1 MAEINKNKDLLD
13 LPSEKF
19 SFANT
24 NKVLHDKELVTK
36 PISYF
41 RDAWNRFKKNKGSI
55 VASIVI
61 IIIVL
66 YAIIVPIFSQYSIS
80 YEDPYF
86 SATKPKIQ
94 LFEKLGWN
102 FMDGTAKAENQNVET
117 FLKYYSMGVETGHN
131 AVKNQKFE
139 KVTFINQ
146 SGKNDVGYTFRLD
159 YYHKNGV
166 IIKDVTSKEY
176 AEIQKYQD
184 LKNVQIIYPITDPE
198 LRPKNS
204 SDKGD
209 GNFWYKTTRS
219 ASANEELSK
228 TYADVTYD
236 ENGIP
241 HYENIYLAYSGTDNY
256 TSKMRIEGDQK
267 LYDYCLK
274 RQGTMIEIR
283 VNYYEYYKYYHSYVL
298 KDGIT
303 EPSFVFGTTSG
314 GEDIFTCLAAGARFS
329 FLFAIAV
336 AAVNLIVGAIYGAI
350 EGYYGGKTDLIME
363 RISDILSAVPSM
375 IVISLLKYHL
385 PKNIGPAVILFVA
398 FFATGWI
405 GMASRTRMQFYRFK
419 NQEYVLAART
429 LGASDKRIMFKH
441 IFPNALGTLITGCVL
456 IIPGMIFSETS
467 LNYLGI
473 IHLESSVG
481 ALLAEGKG
489 AIQNGDAHIVLFPAL
504 FISLLMLSFNLFG
517 NGLRDAFNPSLRGS
531 ED

>member
-1 MAEINKNKDLLD
+1 MADINKNLID
-13 LPSEKF
+13 LPKEKF

-24 NKVLHDKELVTK
+24 DGKLHDKELVTK

-55 VASIVI
+55 VAAMVI
-61 IIIVL
+61 IILVL
-66 YAIIVPIFSQYSIS
+66 YAIIVPIFSQYDTK
-80 YEDPYF
+80 YEDDYYIR
-86 SATKPKIQ
+86 TKPKIQ

-102 FMDGTAKAENQNVET
+102 FMDGCAEAKNQNVET
-117 FLKYYSMGVETGHN
+117 FVRYYSMGVETGHN
-131 AVKNQKFE
+131 AIKNQKFE
-139 KVTFINQ
+139 Q
-146 SGKNDVGYTFRLD
+146 SNPIELPNGKIKYSYNFRLD
-159 YYHKNGV
+159 YYHKTGV
-166 IIKDVTSKEY
+166 IFKNLTINEY
-176 AEIQKYQD
+176 NLLQEYQD
-184 LKNVQIIYPITDPE
+184 ENDIQVIYPITVPSS
-198 LRPKNS
+198 RPKNS
-204 SDKGD
+204 SDNKD
-209 GNFWYKTTRS
+209 ANFWYKTKS
-219 ASANEELSK
+219 VGSGEASK
-228 TYADVTYD
+228 TNADVKYD
-236 ENGIP
+236 DNGVPI
-241 HYENIYLAYSGTDNY
+241 YTNIYQKYSGKDKY
-256 TSKMRIEGDQK
+256 SSKMRIEGEELK
-267 LYDYCLK
+267 YDYAIMK
-274 RQGTMIEIR
+274 QNGSMVEVR
-283 VNYYEYYKYYHSYVL
+283 VNYYEYYIFRHTTIL

-303 EPSFVFGTTSG
+303 EPSFVFGTTAG
-314 GEDIFTCLAAGARFS
+314 GKDIFTCLAAGARFS
-329 FLFAIAV
+329 FVFAIAV
-336 AAVNLIVGAIYGAI
+336 AAVNLVVGAIYGAI

-385 PKNIGPAVILFVA
+385 PKSVGPVVILFVA

-456 IIPGMIFSETS
+456 IIPSMIFSETS

-489 AIQNGDAHIVLFPAL
+489 AIQTGDAHIVLFPAL
-504 FISLLMLSFNLFG
+504 FISFLMLSFNLFG

>member
-1 MAEINKNKDLLD
+1 MKNNDKLYD
-13 LPSEKF
+13 LPKEKF
-19 SFANT
+19 SFANADR
-24 NKVLHDKELVTK
+24 KLHDKELVTK

-55 VASIVI
+55 VAAMVI
-61 IIIVL
+61 IILVL
-66 YAIIVPIFSQYSIS
+66 YAIIVPIFSQYDIK
-80 YEDPYF
+80 YEDDYYVK
-86 SATKPKIQ
+86 TKPKIQ
-94 LFEKLGWN
+94 LFEKLGIGFW
-102 FMDGTAKAENQNVET
+102 DGCAEEKDQNAET
-117 FLKYYSMGVETGHN
+117 FLRYYSMGVETGHN
-131 AVKNQKFE
+131 AVKNQKFTKKD
-139 KVTFINQ
+139 KVMPNN
-146 SGKNDVGYTFRLD
+146 SVVSSYTFKLD
-159 YYHKNGV
+159 YYHKTGV
-166 IIKDVTSKEY
+166 IFKNMTIDEY
-176 AEIQKYQD
+176 KHLQQYQD
-184 LKNVQIIYPITDPE
+184 DNNIQVIYPTTNKN

-204 SDKGD
+204 SDKKD
-209 GNFWYKTTRS
+209 ANFWYKTTS
-219 ASANEELSK
+219 KGVGEASR
-228 TYADVTYD
+228 TFADVKYD
-236 ENGIP
+236 ENGHPI
-241 HYENIYLAYSGTDNY
+241 YKNIYAKYTGKDLY
-256 TSKMRIEGDQK
+256 TSKMRIEENGEQ
-267 LYDYCLK
+267 LYDYAELK
-274 RQGTMIEIR
+274 QGDQMVQVR
-283 VNYYEYYKYYHSYVL
+283 VNYYEYYKYRHIAVL

-314 GEDIFTCLAAGARFS
+314 GKDIFTCLAAGARFS
-329 FLFAIAV
+329 FVFAIAV

-385 PKNIGPAVILFVA
+385 PKSIGPVVILFVA

-489 AIQNGDAHIVLFPAL
+489 AIQTGDSHIVLFPAL
-504 FISLLMLSFNLFG
+504 FISFLMLSFNLFG

>member
-1 MAEINKNKDLLD
+1 MADLNKNIDLLD

-19 SFANT
+19 SFANE
-24 NKVLHDKELVTK
+24 NKILHDKELVTK

-55 VASIVI
+55 VATFVI
-61 IIIVL
+61 AIIVL
-66 YAIIVPIFSQYSIS
+66 YAIIVPFISQYSIS

-86 SATKPKIQ
+86 TATKPKIQ
-94 LFEKLGWN
+94 LFEKLGWE
-102 FMDGTAKAENQNVET
+102 FMDGCADAKGQNVET

-131 AVKNQKFE
+131 AVKNQEFK
-139 KVTFINQ
+139 KVKVQTPDLKIR
-146 SGKNDVGYTFRLD
+146 DGYDFRLD

-166 IIKDVTSKEY
+166 IFKTVSLNEY
-176 AEIQKYQD
+176 IDIQQYQD
-184 LKNVQIIYPITDPE
+184 LKNVQIIYPITDPN
-198 LRPKNS
+198 LRPQNS
-204 SDKGD
+204 SDKVD
-209 GNFWYKTTRS
+209 GNFWYKTIRS
-219 ASANEELSK
+219 NSARPETSK

-236 ENGIP
+236 SNGVP
-241 HYENIYLAYSGTDNY
+241 QFENIYVPYSGTDNY
-256 TSKMRIEGDQK
+256 TSTMRLEGDQK

-274 RQGTMIEIR
+274 KQGNTLEIR
-283 VNYYEYYKYYHSYVL
+283 INYYEYYKYYHSYVL

-303 EPSFVFGTTSG
+303 EPSFIFGTTSG